1 MRRLI
6 DSQMIGQT
14 IKSLRKAKNLTQEE
28 LAEIVGYSVR
38 NIRRI
43 ENYGTTSI
51 DVVNT
56 FADVF
61 EISAIDILEG
71 CFYFAQKKH
80 WRPSPYNVYS
90 NLLFIHMHARLSYK

>member
-1 MRRLI
+1 MSKHI
-6 DSQMIGQT
+6 DSQMIGKT
-14 IKSLRKAKNLTQEE
+14 IKSLRKANNLTQEE

-61 EISAIDILEG
+61 KVSAIDILQG
-71 CFYFAQKKH
+71 CFYFCSNKKKTLA
-80 WRPSPYNVYS
+80 VFTIQC
-90 NLLFIHMHARLSYK
+90 LL

>member
-71 CFYFAQKKH
+71 CFYFAQKKTLAAFTIQC
-80 WRPSPYNVYS
+80 
-90 NLLFIHMHARLSYK
+90 LL